1 MNHPDFNPSLHPRG
15 RGGRFTRSFS
25 RRATPAQKQHGHDVM
40 SRFSPTKGGN
50 PLAGYSGGKAAVE
63 AFSRNFAAVNGTLRA
78 GKADT
83 PQVHALDRAMRPL
96 PHDTVLTR
104 AVPLDMFGRVK
115 PSQLTGFVVRD
126 AGFFPTTA
134 VPQPPQPRTV
144 LLRIQAPAG
153 TKAAADP
160 DTGQVVLDRGLDLLV
175 HGVRDTPAGPEMA
188 LTVLPAEG
196 AHPEPANPPTTG
208 AAGKAEPPS
217 APQPDV
223 APATPTPPVPEH
235 AQPYHQTL
243 TGLEGL
249 ADRIESQGV
258 AERHTLAAGEVGEVE
273 RIVLD
278 DGTEVFF
285 KQNTDWDDDRTAEV
299 ATDAEQLAAQLG
311 GVLGAPVPRVYR
323 TGADT
328 MYTDWAQGRSSIEF
342 WTNPMA
348 ARMDRPP
355 DNDVVRGLVESPA
368 GRRLGL
374 MDVLTH
380 NTDRHPGNWLVGDG
394 GQITGIDHGMAWM
407 DGVTADGLSDQ
418 EFLQAAR
425 ADMRG
430 PFMLG
435 FFDEAHFDETDEVRL
450 RDLDFLSAGDVAE
463 MRQRL
468 EALRPEF
475 ERLGRGGWLDYSQ
488 RMLSL
493 IEPHATGTGSIF
505 DG

>member
-1 MNHPDFNPSLHPRG
+1 VIHPDFTPSLHPRG
-15 RGGRFTRSFS
+15 PNGRFTRSF
-25 RRATPAQKQHGHDVM
+25 AHKAGPAQQKHGHDLAA
-40 SRFSPTKGGN
+40 RFSPTKGS
-50 PLAGYSGGKAAVE
+50 PLAGISGDKAAVQQFT
-63 AFSRNFAAVNGTLRA
+63 ANHTAINTTLRA
-78 GKADT
+78 GGADT
-83 PQVHALDRAMRPL
+83 PEITALDRAMKAL
-96 PHDTVLTR
+96 PHDTTLVR
-104 AVPLDMFGRVK
+104 AVPLSQFGNVK
-115 PSQLTGFVVRD
+115 PGALTGFVVRD
-126 AGFFPTTA
+126 AGFFPTSA
-134 VPQPPQPRTV
+134 HPPGQNAAGSV
-144 LLRIQAPAG
+144 LMRIQAPAG
-153 TKAAADP
+153 TRAAVDP
-160 DTGQVVLDRGLDLLV
+160 DSGQVVLDRGTEMLV
-175 HGVRDTPAGPEMA
+175 QGVRDTPNGPEMA